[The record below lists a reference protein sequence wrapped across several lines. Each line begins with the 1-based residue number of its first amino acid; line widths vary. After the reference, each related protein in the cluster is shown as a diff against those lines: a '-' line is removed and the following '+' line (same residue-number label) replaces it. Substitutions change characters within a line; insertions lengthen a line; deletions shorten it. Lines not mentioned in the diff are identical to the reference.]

1 MIPPQGYDAVDIEGA
16 GDISIWESFEYIS
29 DAALQAK
36 WIKGGG
42 AGSPARSTT
51 AYYGQHSMS
60 VAVAGSI
67 GTVHRALTSYDM
79 SVLANLTLATRSD
92 VGGETIAMRLY
103 DSNGYWSEWNLTLA
117 AAATWKWDIIYI
129 HATPDDTHATSPV
142 DLADVVKLEL
152 NSLDIGSTFLFDLI
166 EFESL
171 VASKIGIGYDGLDDA
186 AEESSSVRGHLLLIR
201 DEISDAGITTFPAAA
216 NIGNGVSLAEAIRAI
231 LTSVVGGDDYDAYTN
246 ISGSA
251 NASMDAIAQK
261 FAVLFAADGANTFN
275 PTIQGAAKTDLDV
288 AMNALAAYFAAGGA
302 AISATVNPG
311 GSARATLELIL
322 EDMADMLAGATGIV
336 TYPAGAAAGDG
347 VSMAEAMRYA
357 SEEIDKVPKS
367 DGAVTWNGTAL
378 AAIEAE
384 AEDALEGENLD
395 HLQAVTTVAADMT
408 AEVVD
413 GSVISRML
421 SKTSDTSTYNPTTD
435 AQEMISDKLG
445 GFTGGGGVDQADS
458 TKASLDLAH
467 TDLDTI
473 IGKQQG
479 TPASGTIDN
488 LNVATEQDLVTEV
501 AVTTVTEVAGILI
514 DYTGWYADASI
525 TGTGA
530 TLTAR
535 VYIDDNGGTLRE
547 VTNLGDIVTEG
558 VSGAGMIK
566 LDGFTVERNFKVTV
580 QSSVA
585 PTGGA
590 GTDLVKSHYIAYD
603 RE

>member
-357 SEEIDKVPKS
+357 SEEVDKVPKS

-467 TDLDTI
+467 LALAGGVAAANRAIGKLQIAATTIELNQAAATYLLFTGTTQAVVLEKLVFRMPNVDISAGALTSISIQTDDNTPAVIISAADGI
-473 IGKQQG
+473 IG
-479 TPASGTIDN
+479 N
-488 LNVATEQDLVTEV
+488 LTEEATLSWTG
-501 AVTTVTEVAGILI
+501 AILI
-514 DYTGWYADASI
+514 P
-525 TGTGA
+525 
-530 TLTAR
+530 
-535 VYIDDNGGTLRE
+535 VGTLIRLTIAGGLAGACLCDVVAE
-547 VTNLGDIVTEG
+547 SRAVVNLGYL
-558 VSGAGMIK
+558 S
-566 LDGFTVERNFKVTV
+566 
-580 QSSVA
+580 
-585 PTGGA
+585 
-590 GTDLVKSHYIAYD
+590 
-603 RE
+603 